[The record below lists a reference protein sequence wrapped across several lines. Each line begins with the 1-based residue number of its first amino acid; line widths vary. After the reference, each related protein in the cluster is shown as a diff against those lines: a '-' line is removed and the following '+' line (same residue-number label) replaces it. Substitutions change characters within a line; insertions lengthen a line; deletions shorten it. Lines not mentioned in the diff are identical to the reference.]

1 MKPREKDFCRL
12 MTAYA
17 DPLKAAREAGYKNPD
32 RASIELMT
40 RDDISGEISRLSENV
55 RSIYERSAVC
65 GLYRL
70 AYGGIGDPLTLLYRN
85 DLTDE
90 ELGSL
95 DLLNVS
101 EIKRTKDKSIEIKF
115 FDRIKAVEK
124 LNEILGADTTKR
136 EGGGLIDAI
145 LRSAEALG
153 AKPGVST
160 DEV

>member
-1 MKPREKDFCRL
+1 M
-12 MTAYA
+12 
-17 DPLKAAREAGYKNPD
+17 
-32 RASIELMT
+32 
-40 RDDISGEISRLSENV
+40 
-55 RSIYERSAVC
+55 
-65 GLYRL
+65 
-70 AYGGIGDPLTLLYRN
+70 TLLYRN

-153 AKPGVST
+153 ANPGVST